1 MPTSS
6 NHRLDGKTAIVTG
19 AAQGIGRAYALA
31 LAAAGAKV
39 CVSDVIEPSETVAAI
54 IAAGGQAFGVIA
66 DITNDESLAK
76 MVDQTVNTFAA
87 VNILVNNAALFGKLN
102 MKAFQDITD
111 EEWDLVM
118 KVNIRGTWQTIKAV
132 LPAMKKSGGS
142 IINVSS
148 ATVFKGSPMLLHYVT
163 SKGAIVAM
171 TRSLSRELGPDN
183 IRINA
188 IAPGLVMSPNIQGH
202 EDWSRAKDAI
212 VATRALKRDSVPED
226 MTGVVVFLSSE
237 ASAFMTGQT
246 LVVDGGVVMH

>member
-1 MPTSS
+1 MPADS
-6 NHRLDGKTAIVTG
+6 NHCLDGKTAIVTG

-39 CVSDVIEPSETVAAI
+39 CVSDVIEPSETVAEI

-118 KVNIRGTWQTIKAV
+118 KVNIRGTWQTIKSV

-202 EDWSRAKDAI
+202 EDWRRAKDAI